1 VKLQSE
7 IVHLEYGEKCAIVN
21 GEIYKFT
28 TPITPY
34 AYIVDN
40 RENRTFIEE
49 HPLIIDWEDD
59 VGLLTY
65 DTKEPVI
72 RFYTQRPSDMRK
84 VRDEYCYIKTPNEKP
99 KHLYESDIRYEMRLC
114 LDEYFK
120 VDYTNCVCYLDIETT
135 TSMGFP
141 KVENAGMYPLVSVA
155 VMKRNGEY
163 EFFYAGNDEKQ
174 MFIDLV
180 DYLKKN
186 NLTVMVGWNSINFD
200 LPHLIKR
207 AEKLGL
213 HDEALYFKMM
223 SQIDMYEEYKNVVKG
238 LSQYS
243 LKAVSIHEKLER
255 IKNMDKMI
263 DDMTYEEL
271 KSYNL
276 YDVEI
281 LKILDDKYGF
291 TALKT
296 KIAELLNLPIG
307 MCSPLAMGDV
317 LTLRRVNELGY
328 VAKDRI
334 DDIDVSISNEK
345 KGAMVF
351 TPKLGVR
358 KKLVYFDYASMYPY
372 IIINENIDIEGFN
385 GEVMPYIEKQL
396 LDERAEYKKLY
407 KETGKEE
414 YNVMQQAVKI
424 LGNCFT
430 PDTDII
436 TVDGIKNIRDVKI
449 GDKVYNVNPETM
461 ELEIDEV
468 IATYEFDKDDYIY
481 HFSNRK
487 MLDLMTT
494 SEHRFLVKKRNS
506 KNVVWRTAREL
517 YDDSRY
523 VIPKIEGVNIEYD
536 NINEICGY

>member
-1 VKLQSE
+1 MKLQSE

-40 RENRTFIEE
+40 RENRTYIEE
-49 HPLIIDWEDD
+49 NALIIDWEDD

-223 SQIDMYEEYKNVVKG
+223 SQIDMY
-238 LSQYS
+238 
-243 LKAVSIHEKLER
+243 
-255 IKNMDKMI
+255 
-263 DDMTYEEL
+263 
-271 KSYNL
+271 
-276 YDVEI
+276 
-281 LKILDDKYGF
+281 
-291 TALKT
+291 
-296 KIAELLNLPIG
+296 
-307 MCSPLAMGDV
+307 
-317 LTLRRVNELGY
+317 
-328 VAKDRI
+328 
-334 DDIDVSISNEK
+334 
-345 KGAMVF
+345 
-351 TPKLGVR
+351 
-358 KKLVYFDYASMYPY
+358 
-372 IIINENIDIEGFN
+372 
-385 GEVMPYIEKQL
+385 
-396 LDERAEYKKLY
+396 
-407 KETGKEE
+407 
-414 YNVMQQAVKI
+414 
-424 LGNCFT
+424 
-430 PDTDII
+430 
-436 TVDGIKNIRDVKI
+436 
-449 GDKVYNVNPETM
+449 
-461 ELEIDEV
+461 
-468 IATYEFDKDDYIY
+468 
-481 HFSNRK
+481 
-487 MLDLMTT
+487 
-494 SEHRFLVKKRNS
+494 
-506 KNVVWRTAREL
+506 
-517 YDDSRY
+517 
-523 VIPKIEGVNIEYD
+523 
-536 NINEICGY
+536 